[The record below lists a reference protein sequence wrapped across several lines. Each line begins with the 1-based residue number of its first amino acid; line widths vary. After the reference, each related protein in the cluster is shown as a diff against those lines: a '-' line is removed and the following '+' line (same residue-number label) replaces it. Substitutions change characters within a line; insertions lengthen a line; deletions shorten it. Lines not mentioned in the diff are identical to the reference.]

1 MKRTIV
7 MLTAIAL
14 GSLLAAC
21 GDSSTA
27 GTPTP
32 TNAPA
37 NTPASTPVPTAA
49 PTATPTAASTAAQ
62 VAGTWSGTYSGIYS
76 GTFKLTWT
84 QTGSQVDGSIMLSS
98 PANTYHITGTL
109 SGNAITFGAVGAVSY
124 TGTVSSSSMSGTYTV
139 VTGQGGGSWSANKS

>member
-7 MLTAIAL
+7 MITAIAL

-21 GDSSTA
+21 GDSSPS

-37 NTPASTPVPTAA
+37 NTPVPTAA

-62 VAGTWSGTYSGIYS
+62 VAGTWSGTYSGVFN
-76 GTFKLTWT
+76 GTFKLTWN
-84 QTGSQVDGSIMLSS
+84 QTGSQVNGSIMLSS
-98 PANTYHITGTL
+98 PAKTYDITGTL

-124 TGTVSSSSMSGTYTV
+124 TGTVSSNSMSGTYTV